1 MASIPILLAAALMLT
16 SSMSPPV
23 ASAPAC
29 PDAAQAPPPPTA
41 AGPVTRV
48 VGEYKS
54 WAGTIQLVATRYPAL
69 DLGWYDFN
77 PGGLFTPLPTNVSF
91 AALKIYMSKTLSIG
105 GDNLGVGIW
114 VADESGKVIARL
126 TLSAADFYAA
136 GRSATFIPYCNNG
149 ISFQKALQ
157 NHR

>member
-1 MASIPILLAAALMLT
+1 MLT
-16 SSMSPPV
+16 SSMSP
-23 ASAPAC
+23 

-41 AGPVTRV
+41 AEPATKVA
-48 VGEYKS
+48 GEYKS

-91 AALKIYMSKTLSIG
+91 AALKIYMSKTLTNSG
-105 GDNLGVGIW
+105 GDNLGVVIW

-126 TLSAADFYAA
+126 KLSAADFYAA

-157 NHR
+157 NQRQ

>member
-1 MASIPILLAAALMLT
+1 
-16 SSMSPPV
+16 PV

-69 DLGWYDFN
+69 DLGWYDYK